1 MSLFVLLKGAE
12 EKEGKGMCAC
22 DKGYAGVTCQSCD
35 TRFYQEEEEEEED
48 GRQDP
53 KLECRGQC

>member
-1 MSLFVLLKGAE
+1 
-12 EKEGKGMCAC
+12 MCAC

-35 TRFYQEEEEEEED
+35 TRFYQEEEEEEEEEEE